1 MAEKPRLAFTSG
13 DPAGIG
19 PEIVVKA
26 LHSGRLQ
33 RVCRPILVGE
43 SLLWRRAGWTPEL
56 APLIETRLGLH
67 SVRYG
72 TTDKNAG
79 RASFASLDAAARLAA
94 RKVVRG
100 LVTAPISKKAWKAAG
115 IAYPDHTEYFR
126 AVWHRPQAHMILAS
140 PRQNLW
146 SILAT
151 RHIPLAEVP
160 SRLDSATVLSA
171 AQALGA
177 ALALLK
183 KRSPRLGL
191 CALNPH
197 AGEDGILGRE
207 EKALLAPAVKSAR
220 RLGLDLRGPIPADS
234 AWRLHTKGIL
244 EGLVTLYHDQALI
257 ALKACAGLEIVNWTV
272 GLPFVRVSP
281 GHGTAFDIAGKNRA
295 EPTGLLAAA
304 ELAAT
309 LCAS

>member
-26 LHSGRLQ
+26 LRSGRLQ

-56 APLIETRLGLH
+56 APIIETRLGLR
-67 SVRYG
+67 SVRRG

-79 RASFASLDAAARLAA
+79 RASFASLDTAARLAA

-115 IAYPDHTEYFR
+115 VAYPDHTEYFR
-126 AVWHRPQAHMILAS
+126 AVWRRPQAHMILAS
-140 PRQNLW
+140 PRRNLW

-160 SRLDSATVLSA
+160 SRLDSAAILSA
-171 AQALGA
+171 ARALSGA
-177 ALALLK
+177 LTLLK
-183 KRSPRLGL
+183 NEKRPRLGL

-257 ALKACAGLEIVNWTV
+257 ALKACAGLGIVNWTV

-281 GHGTAFDIAGKNRA
+281 GHGTALDIAGKNRA
-295 EPTGLLAAA
+295 DPAGLLAAA

-309 LCAS
+309 L